1 MDEPQART
9 KISRRNINDLIY
21 VDTTLMAESEEEQKS
36 LLMRVKEKSDKAC
49 FKLNMQ
55 KTKIMSS
62 GPIISWKIEGE
73 KLYAMKDVIFLDS
86 KITMDSDCSH
96 EIKICLFLGRKAM
109 ANLDNLLRSR
119 DISLPRNVGNHRYA
133 DTTLMAESEEELKSL
148 LIRVKKKSEKVDLKF
163 SIQKL
168 RSCHHVP
175 LLHGKW
181 MGKK

>member
-73 KLYAMKDVIFLDS
+73 KLSAMKDVIFLDS

-119 DISLPRNVGNHRYA
+119 DISLPRKA
-133 DTTLMAESEEELKSL
+133 C
-148 LIRVKKKSEKVDLKF
+148 IVKTMFF
-163 SIQKL
+163 SSI
-168 RSCHHVP
+168 HVW
-175 LLHGKW
+175 L
-181 MGKK
+181 